1 VDDRFCGSCG
11 ATIGDEAVNAEAE
24 LNTNMTGNNKRSNLI
39 WLIAAIT
46 SVLALAIAYYWL
58 FLRDDLMTSNAVV
71 RPAATVEN
79 SEATVTDTPM
89 FARAHANVRDRET
102 SIGTNIVTTVERGE
116 VLSGKIILGEDGTSS
131 WLKLA
136 DGRGFIGISNL
147 SANAPPPLSKS
158 LNGKIWS
165 STDRHDIFAEP
176 DRAANILGQLAIGNK
191 VTLSGVTKGDWL
203 EIKMPK
209 GGVGYLP
216 EANALL
222 TEAIDTAKPLPPA
235 IALRFDPANC
245 AFGGEFQPLFEKL
258 FRQAQARSKVAETSD
273 YPNADARAEAL
284 GKLAEKGI
292 YLPLNR
298 SYKGLTVTG
307 IGQHLESQ
315 SIYFAEPISDVIG
328 KLRDAGFSIARDG
341 TIAGGDT
348 FSSGV
353 FAVSG
358 QGSKLGRTELSCGV

>member
-1 VDDRFCGSCG
+1 MD
-11 ATIGDEAVNAEAE
+11 IG
-24 LNTNMTGNNKRSNLI
+24 TNSFQAGNNAKGNLF
-39 WLIAAIT
+39 WLLAAIA
-46 SVLALAIAYYWL
+46 SVLALALAYYWL
-58 FLRDDLMTSNAVV
+58 FLRDDLMQRNAVAK
-71 RPAATVEN
+71 PAATVAN
-79 SEATVTDTPM
+79 SEEVVADSPM
-89 FARAHANVRDRET
+89 FARAHANVRDRAT

-116 VLSGKIILGEDGTSS
+116 VLSGKVILGEDGTSS
-131 WLKLA
+131 WLKLS
-136 DGRGFIGISNL
+136 DGRGFLGISNL

-158 LNGKIWS
+158 LNGKIWTS
-165 STDRHDIFAEP
+165 NDRHDIFAEP
-176 DRAANILGQLAIGNK
+176 DRAASILGQLANGNK
-191 VTLSGVTKGDWL
+191 ITLSGVTKGDWL

-216 EANALL
+216 DANALL
-222 TEAIDTAKPLPPA
+222 AEASEAAKPLPPA

-245 AFGGEFQPLFEKL
+245 GFGGEFQPLFEKL
-258 FRQAQARSKVAETSD
+258 FRQAQARSKAAETSD
-273 YPNADARAEAL
+273 YPNADVRAEAL

-315 SIYFAEPISDVIG
+315 SIYFAEPLSEVIG

-358 QGSKLGRTELSCGV
+358 QGSRLGRTELSCGV